1 MSENKKSEISKAQ
14 TLEEIGDFWDS
25 NNLADHWDETEEVEF
40 EVRAKQKR
48 RVTISPQIYEKLKD
62 QARLEGVLPETLINV
77 WLSERLEKAK

>member
-25 NNLADHWDETEEVEF
+25 NSLADHWDETEEVQF
-40 EVRAKQKR
+40 EVRAKQR
-48 RVTISPQIYEKLKD
+48 RRITISPQIYEKLKV
-62 QARLEGVLPETLINV
+62 QARLEGVLPETLINL